1 MFSIGAFASM
11 GRVSVRMLRHY
22 DKVGLL
28 RPARVDEF
36 SGYRYYEADQLRRL
50 NRLIACKD
58 LGFTLDEVK
67 SILDESDADLAGLL
81 RRREAELV
89 DQITADQDRLV
100 RVRARLQLIK
110 AEDTAP
116 AEAVTIEPLQP
127 ARVALARGVAASSD
141 HEDVGPVI
149 SGLFGELF
157 KAMGTVSP
165 AGPAIATYRPLDG
178 GSLEVQACFPIGS
191 AEPVEV
197 EVAEL
202 PGHPTAA
209 TYLHRGVMADI
220 GLAYQV
226 LAAWVEDAGHS
237 TDGTARE
244 VYLTSY
250 PEPEEHW
257 RTAVQLPVT

>member
-1 MFSIGAFASM
+1 MFGIGAFASM

-50 NRLIACKD
+50 NRLLACKD

-67 SILDESDADLAGLL
+67 SILDEDDADLAGLL

-89 DQITADQDRLV
+89 EQITADQDRLT
-100 RVRARLQLIK
+100 RVRARLALIR
-110 AEDTAP
+110 AEDASP

-127 ARVALARGVAASSD
+127 AHVAVLRGVAESSD
-141 HEDVGPVI
+141 HDDVGPVI
-149 SGLFGELF
+149 QYLFGALI
-157 KAMGTVSP
+157 KSLGTVSP
-165 AGPAIATYRPLDG
+165 AGPAVATYRPLDG
-178 GSLEVQACFPIGS
+178 GALEVQACFPIGS
-191 AEPVEV
+191 DAPAGV

-209 TYLHRGVMADI
+209 TYLHRGTMADI

-226 LAAWVEDAGHS
+226 LAAWVEHAGHS

-257 RTAVQLPVT
+257 RTSVQLPVT

>member
-50 NRLIACKD
+50 NRLLACKD

-67 SILDESDADLAGLL
+67 SILDEDDADLAGLL

-89 DQITADQDRLV
+89 QQITADQDRLT
-100 RVRARLQLIK
+100 RVRARLALIR
-110 AEDTAP
+110 AEGASP
-116 AEAVTIEPLQP
+116 SEAVTIEPLRP
-127 ARVALARGVAASSD
+127 ARVALLRGVAASSD

-149 SGLFGELF
+149 RLLFGELI
-157 KAMGTVSP
+157 KAMGTDSP

-178 GSLEVQACFPIGS
+178 GALEVQACFPIGPEAPS
-191 AEPVEV
+191 GVEI
-197 EVAEL
+197 AEL

-209 TYLHRGVMADI
+209 TYLHRGTMADI

-226 LAAWVEDAGHS
+226 LAAWVEDAGHG

-244 VYLTSY
+244 VYLTSF
-250 PEPEEHW
+250 PEPEENW